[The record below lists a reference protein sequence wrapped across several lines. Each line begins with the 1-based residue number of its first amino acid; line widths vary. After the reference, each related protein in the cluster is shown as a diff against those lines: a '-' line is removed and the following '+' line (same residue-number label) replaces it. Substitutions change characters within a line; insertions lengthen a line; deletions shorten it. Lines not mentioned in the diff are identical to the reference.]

1 MEISSDILSLIS
13 TFTDGKSVDKEKL
26 AQLAQAFQ
34 AEGDKAEATLEA
46 PTRTAD
52 QDLDL
57 YERQTGITGKRQGEA
72 GERIVTQTG
81 QLLNQADDSY
91 LKRKGGYVEMNKQ
104 LMQPG
109 YESLDRGRQ
118 VLSDDYGKLLEYQN
132 TNRAEDRK
140 LQSRA
145 QTLGLIKNILGGA
158 AILFS

>member
-1 MEISSDILSLIS
+1 MDISPDILSLIS

-34 AEGDKAEATLEA
+34 TDGDKARATLEA
-46 PTRTAD
+46 PTRTPE
-52 QDLDL
+52 QDLQLHDTRL
-57 YERQTGITGKRQGEA
+57 GIEGRRQGEA
-72 GERIVTQTG
+72 NQRIVDQSG
-81 QLLNQADDSY
+81 QLYDQANDAFI
-91 LKRKGGYVEMNKQ
+91 KRSGAYTDMTKQ

-118 VLSDDYGKLLEYQN
+118 VLSDDFGKLLDYRN

-145 QTLGLIKNILGGA
+145 QTLGLIKNLLGGA

>member
-1 MEISSDILSLIS
+1 MDFTPDILSLIS
-13 TFTDGKSVDKEKL
+13 TFTDGKSIDREKL
-26 AQLAQAFQ
+26 DQLAEAMK

-46 PTRTAD
+46 PTRTPD

-57 YERQTGITGKRQGEA
+57 YERQTEIQGRRQGEA
-72 GERIVTQTG
+72 NQRVVDQSG
-81 QLLNQADDSY
+81 QLYQQADDSY
-91 LKRKGGYVEMNKQ
+91 LKRKGGYVDMQRQ

>member
-34 AEGDKAEATLEA
+34 TEGDKAQATLEA

-57 YERQTGITGKRQGEA
+57 YERQTGITGQRQGEA
-72 GERIVTQTG
+72 TQRSVDATG

-91 LKRKGGYVEMNKQ
+91 LKRKGGYVDMQRQ
-104 LMQPG
+104 LIQPG

-118 VLSDDYGKLLEYQN
+118 VLSDDFGKLLDYRN

-145 QTLGLIKNILGGA
+145 QTMNLVKNILGGA

>member
-1 MEISSDILSLIS
+1 MEFSPDILSLIS

-34 AEGDKAEATLEA
+34 AEGDKAQATLEA
-46 PTRTAD
+46 PTRSPD

-57 YERQTGITGKRQGEA
+57 YERQTGIQGQRQGEA
-72 GERIVTQTG
+72 GQRIVKQTG
-81 QLLNQADDSY
+81 QLTDQATDAY
-91 LKRKGGYVEMNKQ
+91 LKRKGGYVDMQRQ

-109 YESLDRGRQ
+109 YDSLDRGRQ

>member
-1 MEISSDILSLIS
+1 MEFTPDILSLIS
-13 TFTDGKSVDKEKL
+13 TFTDGKSIDREKL
-26 AQLAQAFQ
+26 DQLAQAFR
-34 AEGDKAEATLEA
+34 ADGDRARATLEA
-46 PTRTAD
+46 PTRSPD
-52 QDLDL
+52 DDLDL
-57 YERQTGITGKRQGEA
+57 YERQTGIQGQRQGEA
-72 GERIVTQTG
+72 GPRIVNQTG
-81 QLLNQADDSY
+81 QLTDQATDAY
-91 LKRKGGYVEMNKQ
+91 LKRKGGYVDMTKQ
-104 LMQPG
+104 LMQPS

>member
-1 MEISSDILSLIS
+1 MDFSDDILGLIS
-13 TFTDGKSVDKEKL
+13 TFTDGKTLDEGKL
-26 AQLAQAFQ
+26 LQLAEAM
-34 AEGDKAEATLEA
+34 KADGARARATLEA

-57 YERQTGITGKRQGEA
+57 FRKQTEIQGDAQGKA
-72 GERIVTQTG
+72 TQRTVDATG

-91 LKRKGGYVEMNKQ
+91 LKRKGGYVDMQRQ

-118 VLSDDYGKLLEYQN
+118 VLSDDYGKLLDYRN

>member
-1 MEISSDILSLIS
+1 MDLSDDILKLVS
-13 TFTDGKSVDKEKL
+13 TFTDGKTLDEGKL
-26 AQLAQAFQ
+26 LQLAEAM
-34 AEGDKAEATLEA
+34 KADGARARATLEA
-46 PTRTAD
+46 PTRTPD

-57 YERQTGITGKRQGEA
+57 YERQTEIQGRRQGEA
-72 GERIVTQTG
+72 NQRIVDQSG
-81 QLLNQADDSY
+81 QLYQQADDSY
-91 LKRKGGYVEMNKQ
+91 LKRKGGYVDMQRQ

>member
-1 MEISSDILSLIS
+1 MEFTPDILSLIS
-13 TFTDGKSVDKEKL
+13 TFTDGKSIDRDKL
-26 AQLAQAFQ
+26 DQLAQAFR
-34 AEGDKAEATLEA
+34 ADGDRARATLEA
-46 PTRTAD
+46 PTRSAEE
-52 QDLDL
+52 DLNL
-57 YERQTGITGKRQGEA
+57 YEKQTGIQSQRQGEA
-72 GERIVTQTG
+72 TKRTVDATG

-91 LKRKGGYVEMNKQ
+91 LKRKGGYVDMTKQ
-104 LMQPG
+104 LMQPS

-118 VLSDDYGKLLEYQN
+118 ILSDDYGKLLEYQN

>member
-1 MEISSDILSLIS
+1 MDISPDILSLIS

-34 AEGDKAEATLEA
+34 TEGDKARATLEA
-46 PTRTAD
+46 PTRTPE

-57 YERQTGITGKRQGEA
+57 YERQTGITGQRQGEA
-72 GERIVTQTG
+72 TQRSVDATG

-91 LKRKGGYVEMNKQ
+91 LKRKGGYVDMQRQ

-109 YESLDRGRQ
+109 YESLNRGRQ

>member
-1 MEISSDILSLIS
+1 MEFTPDILSLLS
-13 TFTDGKSVDKEKL
+13 TFTDGKSVDTEKL

-34 AEGDKAEATLEA
+34 TEGDKAQATLEA

-57 YERQTGITGKRQGEA
+57 FERKTGITGKRQGEA
-72 GERIVTQTG
+72 GERIVNQTG
-81 QLLNQADDSY
+81 QLTDQATDAY
-91 LKRKGGYVEMNKQ
+91 LKRKGGYVDMQRQ
-104 LMQPG
+104 LMQPS

-118 VLSDDYGKLLEYQN
+118 ILSDDFGKLLDYRN

>member
-1 MEISSDILSLIS
+1 MEFTPDILSLIS

-57 YERQTGITGKRQGEA
+57 YERQTGITGQRQGEA
-72 GERIVTQTG
+72 TQRSVDATG

-91 LKRKGGYVEMNKQ
+91 LKRKGGYVDMQRQ

-118 VLSDDYGKLLEYQN
+118 VLSDDFGKLLDYRN

-145 QTLGLIKNILGGA
+145 QTLGLIKNLLGGA

>member
-1 MEISSDILSLIS
+1 MDISPDILSLIS

-145 QTLGLIKNILGGA
+145 QTLGLIRNILGGA

>member
-1 MEISSDILSLIS
+1 MEISPDILSLIS

-34 AEGDKAEATLEA
+34 TEGDKARATLEA
-46 PTRTAD
+46 PTRTPE

-57 YERQTGITGKRQGEA
+57 YERQTGIQGQRQGEA
-72 GERIVTQTG
+72 GERIVNQTG
-81 QLLNQADDSY
+81 QLTDQATDAY
-91 LKRKGGYVEMNKQ
+91 LKRKGGYVDMQRQ

-109 YESLDRGRQ
+109 FESLDRGRQ
-118 VLSDDYGKLLEYQN
+118 VLSDDFGKLLDYRN

-145 QTLGLIKNILGGA
+145 QTLGLIKNLLGGA

>member
-1 MEISSDILSLIS
+1 MDISPDILSLIS
-13 TFTDGKSVDKEKL
+13 TFTDGKSVDSEKL

-34 AEGDKAEATLEA
+34 TEGDEARATLEA
-46 PTRTAD
+46 PTRTPD

-57 YERQTGITGKRQGEA
+57 FQRQTEIQGDAQGKATKRTVDA
-72 GERIVTQTG
+72 TG

-91 LKRKGGYVEMNKQ
+91 LKRKGGYVDMTRQ
-104 LMQPG
+104 LMQPS

-118 VLSDDYGKLLEYQN
+118 VLSDDFGKLLDYRN

-145 QTLGLIKNILGGA
+145 QALGLIKSILGTG
-158 AILFS
+158 AILVS

>member
-1 MEISSDILSLIS
+1 MEFTPDILSLIS
-13 TFTDGKSVDKEKL
+13 TFTDGKSVDKKKL
-26 AQLAQAFQ
+26 AQLSQAFQ
-34 AEGDKAEATLEA
+34 AEGDEAQATLEA

-57 YERQTGITGKRQGEA
+57 YDRQTGITGKRQGEA
-72 GERIVTQTG
+72 TQRTVDATG

-91 LKRKGGYVEMNKQ
+91 LKRKGGYVDMTKQ

-118 VLSDDYGKLLEYQN
+118 VLSDDYGRLLDYQN

-145 QTLGLIKNILGGA
+145 QTMGLIKNLLGGA

>member
-1 MEISSDILSLIS
+1 MDFSDDILGLIS
-13 TFTDGKSVDKEKL
+13 TFTDGKTLDVGKL
-26 AQLAQAFQ
+26 SQLA
-34 AEGDKAEATLEA
+34 EVMKADGARARATLEA
-46 PTRTAD
+46 PTRSAEE
-52 QDLDL
+52 DLNL
-57 YERQTGITGKRQGEA
+57 YEKQTGIQSQRQGEA
-72 GERIVTQTG
+72 TKRTVDATG

-91 LKRKGGYVEMNKQ
+91 LKRKGGYVDMTKQ
-104 LMQPG
+104 LMQPS

-118 VLSDDYGKLLEYQN
+118 ILSDDYGKLLEYQN

>member
-1 MEISSDILSLIS
+1 MDISPDILSLIS

>member
-57 YERQTGITGKRQGEA
+57 YERQTGITGQRQAEATKRSVDA
-72 GERIVTQTG
+72 TG

-118 VLSDDYGKLLEYQN
+118 LMSDDYGKLLEYQN

-145 QTLGLIKNILGGA
+145 QTLGLIKNLLGGA